1 MATSKTVSSSES
13 FLGKTL
19 NAANGQQDAI
29 NVAIAAAK
37 NIIPTAFIDASMAI
51 DDVNA
56 AGLSN
61 LGQVLLDAD
70 ATIAATSTAK
80 STADASNVSANSAGL
95 AIVEG
100 NFGLNGASEIGVKS
114 DAGLN
119 ATASTT
125 VNASASTSK
134 GDALSLASIQDSAG
148 IADIRDLDVG
158 GELSAI
164 GKVVNTI
171 TASAETVVNAGNVG
185 DSQITDGIFNGAN
198 ATAELSGTQQ
208 GFNAKGIDSSSNAS
222 VQGISSLTN
231 SATAS
236 VTTGDLALAEGL
248 AGTLIGANL
257 DGIDVGGIANVT
269 GQTTF
274 GNTSKASNVEGDAK
288 AISSLGNADG
298 LISKNSTGEAQADGD
313 TLDDFEVS
321 SDATIKGLTS
331 VTAGATAETTKG
343 DAVATTSASNIN
355 GADFQGTLDI
365 GGIGSITGAANFNLA
380 ASATSVTPD
389 VNTTG
394 NPPVAIEGG
403 AQATSGSNVQS
414 FGLKGIDSSATAG
427 NKSDFGIDV
436 ASDATLSGT
445 AIGSLMADAVSTADD
460 ATAKAGYSA
469 GLTGANIG
477 TLQVGGIA
485 NLTGAAQLTSNA
497 NAENVGSA
505 TNLPANTGLYG
516 NDATAESGLAATV
529 TGLHANFMDVASD
542 ASITAQAFGTLNAT
556 ATSTAGDA
564 TAKAGDGNSLL
575 TGLASG
581 LNLDI
586 GGIGTLSAL
595 AQGNELASAT
605 SVDGISTAS
614 AGLDLKGAEGLDFS
628 SKSDGTLTGIA
639 KLVASVD
646 ASNIGGT
653 SKNDATALGDF
664 DATGFKGLKIGD
676 TLSAENDLPTDPAHS
691 NIVGIG
697 GISTLK
703 GQAQIA
709 GTLNAESVSGDA
721 FAGIATGDYVS
732 SIKGFDGLT
741 LNGASDGTILGT
753 ASGVFNTN
761 AESTGANA
769 SGFSSQS
776 LVGISS
782 LNLELGGNGGINAI
796 VNDTNFVGAQS
807 VSGNAT
813 AVASVNA
820 IGLDGG
826 DMHIAGNASIMST
839 VGVDSKSESH
849 TIA

>member
-1 MATSKTVSSSES
+1 MATSKTADSNSES
-13 FLGKTL
+13 FLGNLLDTANTKLPNVPTEST
-19 NAANGQQDAI
+19 NADVING
-29 NVAIAAAK
+29 AIATAK
-37 NIIPTAFIDASMAI
+37 ALNPTAFIDATLAI

-61 LGQVLLDAD
+61 LGKVLLDAD
-70 ATIAATSTAK
+70 GTISSTSTAK
-80 STADASNVSANSAGL
+80 STADATNVSANSAGL
-95 AIVEG
+95 AIVDG
-100 NFGLNGASEIGVKS
+100 NFGLNGANEIGVKS

-125 VNASASTSK
+125 VNAAASTSK
-134 GDALSLASIQDSAG
+134 GDAVSLASIQESAG
-148 IADIRDLDVG
+148 ITNIKDLDVG

-164 GKVVNTI
+164 GKAVNTI
-171 TASAETVVNAGNVG
+171 TASAETVVNAGTLN
-185 DSQITDGIFNGAN
+185 DSNINDGVWNGAQ
-198 ATAELSGTQQ
+198 ATAELFGTQQ
-208 GFNAKGIDSSSNAS
+208 GFNATGIDSSSNAS

-236 VTTGDLALAEGL
+236 VTTGDLAQAEGL

-257 DGIDVGGIANVT
+257 DGIDVGGIANVS

-288 AISSLGNADG
+288 AISRLGNADG
-298 LISKNSTGEAQADGD
+298 LISKNSTGATQDDGD

-365 GGIGSITGAANFNLA
+365 GGIGSITGAANFTLG

-389 VNTTG
+389 DSFKQS
-394 NPPVAIEGG
+394 G
-403 AQATSGSNVQS
+403 AQATAGANVQS
-414 FGLKGIDSSATAG
+414 FGLKGINAAANPG
-427 NKSDFGIDV
+427 NKSDFGIDFGIDV

-445 AIGSLMADAVSTADD
+445 AIGSLNADAASTADD
-460 ATAKAGYSA
+460 ATAKAGESA
-469 GLTGANIG
+469 SLTGANIG
-477 TLQVGGIA
+477 DLHVGGIA
-485 NLTGAAQLTSNA
+485 GLTGGAQLTSA
-497 NAENVGSA
+497 ATAENVGGIDLDA
-505 TNLPANTGLYG
+505 AAFAGLG
-516 NDATAESGLAATV
+516 ATV
-529 TGLHANFMDVASD
+529 TGLQANYVDVASD
-542 ASITAQAFGTLNAT
+542 ATVTAQAFGTLNAT

-564 TAKAGDGNSLL
+564 TATAGNGGSLL

-581 LNLDI
+581 LDLDI
-586 GGIGTLSAL
+586 GGVGTLSAL
-595 AQGNELASAT
+595 AQGSELASAT
-605 SVDGISTAS
+605 SVDGISIAS
-614 AGLDLKGAEGLDFS
+614 AGMDLKGAEGLDFS

-646 ASNIGGT
+646 ASNIGGIAN
-653 SKNDATALGDF
+653 NDATALGDF

-676 TLSAENDLPTDPAHS
+676 TLSADNDLPNDAAHS
-691 NIVGIG
+691 NLVGIG

-753 ASGVFNTN
+753 ASGLFNTN
-761 AESTGANA
+761 ATSTGQNA
-769 SGFSSQS
+769 SAFSSQN
-776 LVGISS
+776 LMGISS
-782 LNLELGGNGGINAI
+782 LNLELGGNGGISAI

-813 AVASVNA
+813 AVASVDA
-820 IGLDGG
+820 IGLNGG
-826 DMHIAGNASIMST
+826 DIHIAGNATIMSN
-839 VGVDSKSESH
+839 VGVDSKAESQ
-849 TIA
+849 TIGG

>member
-171 TASAETVVNAGNVG
+171 TASAETVVNAGNVS

-288 AISSLGNADG
+288 AISRLGNADG
-298 LISKNSTGEAQADGD
+298 LISKNSTGATQDDSG

-343 DAVATTSASNIN
+343 DAVATTSATNIN

-365 GGIGSITGAANFNLA
+365 GGIGSITGAANFTLG

-389 VNTTG
+389 VNTLNG
-394 NPPVAIEGG
+394 LAVEGG
-403 AQATSGSNVQS
+403 AQATSGANVQS
-414 FGLKGIDSSATAG
+414 FGLKGIDSNATADS
-427 NKSDFGIDV
+427 KSDFGIDV

-469 GLTGANIG
+469 DLTGANIG

-497 NAENVGSA
+497 KAENVGSA
-505 TNLPANTGLYG
+505 TNLLNTGLNG

-529 TGLHANFMDVASD
+529 TGLDANFMDVASD

-556 ATSTAGDA
+556 ASSTAGDA

-595 AQGNELASAT
+595 AQGSELASAT

-614 AGLDLKGAEGLDFS
+614 AGMDLKGAEGLDFS

-646 ASNIGGT
+646 ATNIGGIAL
-653 SKNDATALGDF
+653 NGATALGDF

-676 TLSAENDLPTDPAHS
+676 TLFAENDIDGTQNNL
-691 NIVGIG
+691 NLVGIG